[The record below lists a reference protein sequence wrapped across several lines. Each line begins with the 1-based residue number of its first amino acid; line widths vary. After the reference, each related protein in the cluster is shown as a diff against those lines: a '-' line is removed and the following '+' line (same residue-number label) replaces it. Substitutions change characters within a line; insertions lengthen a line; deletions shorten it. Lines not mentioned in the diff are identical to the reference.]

1 MSQEGFTVFIV
12 CAQDY
17 KLDNQNS
24 WT

>member
-1 MSQEGFTVFIV
+1 MSQEGFTVYIV
-12 CAQDY
+12 CEQDY